1 MNLLDTVMERARAQR
16 ARVGIGIG
24 VGSDVIS
31 ESMLADL
38 MSAHEFADLVLIGG
52 SEEMRAIET
61 DTGTDADADTLDSFE
76 IIHSDDP
83 EQELVRKLVCGEI
96 DAAVRGMLS
105 ATKTLKNLRSA
116 LGIPKLHRLALLATT
131 DNQPFFLA
139 PVGIDE
145 GNTIADKID
154 LVQRGASYITR
165 FGITPKVAVLSGG
178 RFEDVGRS
186 AIVDQSLADGEVV
199 ARKLSESGID
209 AKHYGILIE
218 AAVRDANFVVA
229 PDGIAGNLIF
239 RTLTFLGG
247 GVGFGAPVLV
257 EPIFVDTSRVK
268 VDYSNAIML
277 ASALTWGACNDI

>member
-1 MNLLDTVMERARAQR
+1 MNLLDTVMERARAQK
-16 ARVGIGIG
+16 ARVGVGI
-24 VGSDVIS
+24 GSDVLS
-31 ESMLADL
+31 DTMLADL
-38 MSAHEFADLVLIGG
+38 RSAHEFADPVLIGG
-52 SEEMRAIET
+52 SEEMRTIET
-61 DTGTDADADTLDSFE
+61 DTATNADADAPDSFE

-96 DAAVRGMLS
+96 DAAVRGTLS
-105 ATKTLKNLRSA
+105 ATKTLRNLRSA
-116 LGIPKLHRLALLATT
+116 LGIPRLHRLALLATT

-186 AIVDQSLADGEVV
+186 RVVDQSLADGEVV
-199 ARKLSESGID
+199 ARKLSDSGID

-218 AAVRDANFVVA
+218 DAVRDANFIVA

-247 GVGFGAPVLV
+247 GVGFGAPVMV
-257 EPIFVDTSRVK
+257 APIFVDTSRVK

-277 ASALTWGACNDI
+277 ASALAWDACNDI

>member
-16 ARVGIGIG
+16 ARVGVGIG
-24 VGSDVIS
+24 SNVLS
-31 ESMLADL
+31 ESMLADIR
-38 MSAHEFADLVLIGG
+38 SAHEFADLVLIGG
-52 SEEMRAIET
+52 SEEMRTIET
-61 DTGTDADADTLDSFE
+61 ATATADADADALDSFE

-96 DAAVRGMLS
+96 DAAVRGTLS
-105 ATKTLKNLRSA
+105 ATKTLQNLRSA
-116 LGIPKLHRLALLATT
+116 LGIPKLHRLALLATA

-154 LVQRGASYITR
+154 LVRRGTSYITR

-178 RFEDVGRS
+178 RFEDLGRS

-199 ARKLSESGID
+199 ARALSDSGID

-218 AAVRDANFVVA
+218 DAVRDANFIVA

-257 EPIFVDTSRVK
+257 EPIFVDTSRAK

-277 ASALTWGACNDI
+277 ASALTWGACNGL